1 MAANINWLAC
11 ACGKWWRLRLPA
23 ISWPGRSGA
32 GHKGIFVVASK
43 TVEVGQR
50 YRIVRE
56 GGVPSGLWEVT
67 RVYMPWYG
75 GIEHACIKSIAGRSE
90 TMTLA
95 TSVIADKSRFVPE
108 S

>member
-1 MAANINWLAC
+1 MAWSF
-11 ACGKWWRLRLPA
+11 RR
-23 ISWPGRSGA
+23 R
-32 GHKGIFVVASK
+32 HKGIFVVASK
-43 TVEVGQR
+43 PVEVGQR
-50 YRIVRE
+50 YRMIRA

-75 GIEHACIKSIAGRSE
+75 GIEHACIKSLAGRSE

-108 S
+108 N

>member
-1 MAANINWLAC
+1 MVRAATTPQSFNFPNRALSVRVNRRI
-11 ACGKWWRLRLPA
+11 
-23 ISWPGRSGA
+23 
-32 GHKGIFVVASK
+32 
-43 TVEVGQR
+43 EVGQR
-50 YRIVRE
+50 YRIVVP
-56 GGVPSGLWEVT
+56 GGVPAGLWQVT

-108 S
+108 N

>member
-1 MAANINWLAC
+1 MAANIDWLAC

-23 ISWPGRSGA
+23 ISWPGRSRA
-32 GHKGIFVVASK
+32 GHKGIFVVTSK

-56 GGVPSGLWEVT
+56 GGVASGLWEVT

-95 TSVIADKSRFVPE
+95 TSVIADKNRFVPDN
-108 S
+108 